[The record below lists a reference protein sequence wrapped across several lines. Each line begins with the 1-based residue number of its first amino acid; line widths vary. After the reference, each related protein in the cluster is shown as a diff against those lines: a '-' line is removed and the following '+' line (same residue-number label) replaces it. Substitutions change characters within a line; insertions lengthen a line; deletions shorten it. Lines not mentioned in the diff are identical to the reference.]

1 MSNKQTWGKRCCAR
15 TNNKQVA
22 TAPSERPI
30 RDLRSAVPERWG
42 AEKTKAFCAAAVL
55 CDEWQAEQTAASTTH
70 YPSCLKRPNVLAPAT
85 EKTNKKKLLS
95 KQRESTKSPL
105 LGGGGGSSSVST
117 SSVLIASQ
125 SVDRSAESPLTLTR
139 RAVRN
144 SFQPKR
150 LIKAQF
156 YQQSAHQKRPIKRG
170 INMNIMSA
178 AALSLNCT
186 ECCMLS
192 ALH

>member
-1 MSNKQTWGKRCCAR
+1 MLNRKWDKSLQRCRSLLVLWWATSW
-15 TNNKQVA
+15 TNCSIHSRLAA
-22 TAPSERPI
+22 TSC
-30 RDLRSAVPERWG
+30 S
-42 AEKTKAFCAAAVL
+42 CHS
-55 CDEWQAEQTAASTTH
+55 STTTTA
-70 YPSCLKRPNVLAPAT
+70 LPAS
-85 EKTNKKKLLS
+85 KGQICWRQQQKKKRRLQS
-95 KQRESTKSPL
+95 KQREATKSPL
-105 LGGGGGSSSVST
+105 LGGSGSSSVSK
-117 SSVLIASQ
+117 SSVLIANQ
-125 SVDRSAESPLTLTR
+125 SVDRSGKSQLTPAR

-144 SFQPKR
+144 SFQLKR

-186 ECCMLS
+186 ECCVLS